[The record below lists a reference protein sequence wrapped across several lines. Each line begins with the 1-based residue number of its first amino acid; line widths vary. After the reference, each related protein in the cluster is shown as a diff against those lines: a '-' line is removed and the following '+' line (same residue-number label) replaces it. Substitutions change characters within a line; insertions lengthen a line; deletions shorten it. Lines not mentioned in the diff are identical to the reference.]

1 MTGSEQYP
9 RVVPFTKITSGKNK
23 GKFKSPSGRVWTAA
37 QIRAYE
43 AKKHGTSKK
52 S

>member
-1 MTGSEQYP
+1 MP
-9 RVVPFTKITSGKNK
+9 WTKITSGPNK
-23 GKFKSPSGRVWTAA
+23 GKYKSPSGRVWTQA

-43 AKKHGTSKK
+43 AKKHRGKKK